1 MPRGHASHYRLLLEK
16 LVSLPHLS
24 MDPKARLRMAGR
36 AKTEFLFKWRLRF
49 TASPKAAPIFCV
61 FGVVLLLYW
70 GMQNLVIAVR
80 SVRWTHPSQWDPS
93 VAQHASLMG
102 RECGELGCFL
112 LVATFHERPAHWEK
126 AHDTT
131 KTKATQLIRNLPWI
145 IYTRDLWQWMVKS
158 IWKYC
163 RISRFPR
170 FPEQSWH
177 FLTMAINQSQSDC
190 DKLCIWIKWK
200 QSPLQQLLDVLC
212 DMVSF
217 QAECAV
223 TATGGPPSRASSG
236 RAIDR
241 RMRTKKFCSLRFR
254 DFRISIP
261 KNTGN
266 AFGMER
272 TLPTQLERHRCRNM
286 DHSRISQVYIRHIN
300 VLLYIYIYT
309 DMF

>member
-200 QSPLQQLLDVLC
+200 QSPLQQLMSSVTWFLFRPNAPLLQLAVLPRGLPVAEPSTGEWEQKSFALC
-212 DMVSF
+212 VSETSEF
-217 QAECAV
+217 QYRKTQEMLLAWKGLSQHSSRDTDAE
-223 TATGGPPSRASSG
+223 TWIIHASP
-236 RAIDR
+236 RY
-241 RMRTKKFCSLRFR
+241 
-254 DFRISIP
+254 ISDI
-261 KNTGN
+261 
-266 AFGMER
+266 
-272 TLPTQLERHRCRNM
+272 
-286 DHSRISQVYIRHIN
+286 
-300 VLLYIYIYT
+300 
-309 DMF
+309 